1 MQRGNLNQLPFHA
14 KGPIILSMDEDQKAW
29 LAILGLLE
37 ILERFGT
44 VRRPASAKV
53 IPFPTAPEPQ
63 TSGSSL
69 G

>member
-1 MQRGNLNQLPFHA
+1 
-14 KGPIILSMDEDQKAW
+14 MDEDQKAW

-44 VRRPASAKV
+44 VRRPAGAKV
-53 IPFPTAPEPQ
+53 IPFPA
-63 TSGSSL
+63 GSRASDI